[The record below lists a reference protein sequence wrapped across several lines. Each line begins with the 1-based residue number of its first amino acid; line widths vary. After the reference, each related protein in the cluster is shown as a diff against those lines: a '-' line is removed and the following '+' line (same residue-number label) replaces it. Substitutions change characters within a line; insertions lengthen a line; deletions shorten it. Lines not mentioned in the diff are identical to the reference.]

1 MSSNESRKMRKNEYP
16 GMALKIFFSLLL
28 VIAIIF
34 IPAGRIDYW
43 QGWLYSGIT
52 ALCVLISAIVFASR
66 MDLVRERQKP
76 GPGTKWWDKIFWA
89 FYGPTFFAIAIVA
102 SLDAGR
108 FGWTPHLP
116 VAVYIISGMVFV
128 LSIFTYSWAMWV
140 NRFFSSV
147 VRIQKD
153 RGQEVVQNG
162 PYHFVRHPGYVGGIL
177 MAISTSLVLGSLW
190 ALIPA
195 GVIFILL
202 VIRTYL
208 EDTTL
213 QKELTGYAD
222 YAKKVRFRL
231 LPGIW

>member
-1 MSSNESRKMRKNEYP
+1 
-16 GMALKIFFSLLL
+16 
-28 VIAIIF
+28 
-34 IPAGRIDYW
+34 
-43 QGWLYSGIT
+43 
-52 ALCVLISAIVFASR
+52 
-66 MDLVRERQKP
+66 
-76 GPGTKWWDKIFWA
+76 
-89 FYGPTFFAIAIVA
+89 
-102 SLDAGR
+102 
-108 FGWTPHLP
+108 
-116 VAVYIISGMVFV
+116 
-128 LSIFTYSWAMWV
+128 MWV

-162 PYHFVRHPGYVGGIL
+162 PYHSVRHPGYVGGIL

>member
-1 MSSNESRKMRKNEYP
+1 
-16 GMALKIFFSLLL
+16 
-28 VIAIIF
+28 
-34 IPAGRIDYW
+34 
-43 QGWLYSGIT
+43 
-52 ALCVLISAIVFASR
+52 
-66 MDLVRERQKP
+66 
-76 GPGTKWWDKIFWA
+76 
-89 FYGPTFFAIAIVA
+89 
-102 SLDAGR
+102 
-108 FGWTPHLP
+108 
-116 VAVYIISGMVFV
+116 
-128 LSIFTYSWAMWV
+128 
-140 NRFFSSV
+140 
-147 VRIQKD
+147 
-153 RGQEVVQNG
+153 
-162 PYHFVRHPGYVGGIL
+162 